1 MGGVNN
7 LYRGDMVEMCL
18 ANMNRTLQYFGGRV
32 SGVIVSSTKEI
43 GNFGCFI
50 PNLEKIKKLNAELR
64 PT

>member
-1 MGGVNN
+1 
-7 LYRGDMVEMCL
+7 MVEMCL